1 MEIEEKVVLVPGAG
15 RPLGRAVAHA
25 FGRTGMSL
33 VLPYIEDWPGSHEDM
48 TAEFTRCGYTFFS
61 HRCDLREP
69 GEVKALIMETR
80 KRFGRLHY
88 LVNNI
93 ERGGMPVVHGSYDR
107 MINKSQWQLEFETT
121 LKAKWELFQRCM
133 PLIRESGGGSITN
146 ISSIA
151 GKTGRTGPASYLF
164 SDGYSAAN
172 RGIQSL
178 TETWAR
184 EAGPDIRVNEVMTG
198 LVQGR
203 HGENTRGWR
212 LLSEAQQEALIEHTL
227 LKRIGRPEEIADL
240 VYYLAVR
247 ASYVTGSVIVA
258 DGGYCLGGEKV
269 AELPPG
275 DVT

>member
-1 MEIEEKVVLVPGAG
+1 MNGDKNVVMIPGAS

-25 FGRTGMSL
+25 FGRAGMSL
-33 VLPYIEDWPGSHEDM
+33 VLPYIDDWSGAFEDM
-48 TAEFTRCGYTFFS
+48 VSDFTRNGYTFFP
-61 HRCDLREP
+61 HPCNLTEADEVREFISII
-69 GEVKALIMETR
+69 EE
-80 KRFGRLHY
+80 RFGFLHY

-107 MINKSQWQLEFETT
+107 TINKSQWQLEFDTT
-121 LKAKWELFQRCM
+121 LKAKWELFQRCL
-133 PLIRESGGGSITN
+133 PLILKSGGGSITN

-151 GKTGRTGPASYLF
+151 GRTGRSGPASYLF

-184 EAGPDIRVNEVMTG
+184 EAGPTVRVNEVMVG

-203 HGENTRGWR
+203 HGENTRGWD
-212 LLSEAQQEALIEHTL
+212 LLSSARQEALIEHTL
-227 LKRIGRPEEIADL
+227 LKRTARPEEIADL
-240 VYYLAVR
+240 VYYIGVR

-258 DGGYCLGGEKV
+258 DGGYSLGSEAVSDMPAGE
-269 AELPPG
+269 LS
-275 DVT
+275 